1 MQNLSKGEQMDNFL
15 KTINELKETYKL
27 DRIELDFDTQVN
39 YSDIVVQITYVTK
52 KYHIWFDGLGGF
64 DFDKMLEDL
73 IKFIEESIQDAKE
86 SGYNKDE

>member
-1 MQNLSKGEQMDNFL
+1 MDNFL

-39 YSDIVVQITYVTK
+39 YSDIVVQISYVTK
-52 KYHIWFDGLGGF
+52 KYRKWFDGLGGF